1 MMQAVHYF
9 DDFFQL
15 VGNLGVETSETLF
28 DLGKII
34 VTAGALD
41 ALEESGDAPDQFLAR
56 HQRGDWG
63 DLGEGDRQEND
74 FSVGERLRIFSA
86 YHTSKGEKLW
96 IITEAD
102 RRSTTI
108 LLPCEY

>member
-1 MMQAVHYF
+1 MQAVHDF
-9 DDFFQL
+9 DDFYQL
-15 VGNLGVETSETLF
+15 VGGLGVEGSEALF

-41 ALEESGDAPDQFLAR
+41 ALEESGDPPDGFLSM

-63 DLGEGDRQEND
+63 DPGEADRQEND
-74 FSVGERLRIFSA
+74 FSIGERLRIFSA

-102 RRSTTI
+102 RNSTTV